1 MSRKDGAGV
10 GGATPNLAD
19 AARITTKHDADLFD
33 TVTKGRPGTGMP
45 AWGSILNERD
55 RWNVVAYIRTFAAP
69 P

>member
-1 MSRKDGAGV
+1 MA
-10 GGATPNLAD
+10 
-19 AARITTKHDADLFD
+19 TKHDADLFD